1 MAKLSPYKPQ
11 FFEESADGSGAA
23 FLVGGK
29 LYSYLAGTTTPT
41 PTYTDESGTAPNTNP
56 VVLDARGEANVWI
69 DETIAYKFVLT
80 DSDDVQIWSLD
91 NVRVGEDLAIPGG
104 ADLIGFLQA
113 GAGAVPRTVQ
123 SKLRETVSV
132 TDFGATGD
140 GATDDTSALQA
151 AINAASGRQLV
162 IPAGTYIVTS
172 LNGGS
177 NIEVVGDWS
186 GLSILKR
193 KSSTLGNDAILT
205 FNGASGFKVSGITF
219 DGDKA
224 NQSNAAHGLLV
235 YNCSDYEVSD
245 CRSVNNKSVSSGY
258 GSGIVIASD
267 GNYAA
272 GTTSRVLR
280 NKCNSNDGAGILV
293 SVAHG
298 LDIVGNECRLN
309 AQGGID
315 IQAFAYPPVV
325 DANGDILVDG
335 NQCLNNTGAGITV
348 SGGWI
353 GGTQSKPIF
362 GVTSPVCERI
372 RVVNNRCDGNTL
384 YGIAY
389 QGADGVVADNTL
401 RGNGTGLVGGGM
413 LFNAWNSTSADNV
426 FYDNSYYGI
435 DAGGSANCL
444 IKGNKFRLTG
454 FTSGAGCNC
463 LNIGGSVD
471 VTVENNS
478 FEDNGSVGNGVMI
491 TVLLNEGD
499 GATPF
504 DQVANGAYVENNKF
518 SLKSGQL
525 AVWVQGGIAN
535 VKVAGNRCRGG
546 TVGDQ
551 YHLEFGSNC
560 RVHDNNN
567 AIPSIASAATLIIPD
582 EASGPIYVTGTT
594 GITGIQTYSSNG
606 FAGKVS
612 TIIPSSPGSGYTSAP
627 TVTLTGGGGVGATAT
642 AQISNSGKLAAFTIT
657 NPGSGYTSAPTVN
670 VSGGGGVGGGGTAIV
685 GCNNFEGR
693 EISLMFQ
700 NGLTVTDGGNLA
712 LAGNYTSA
720 ANGGVLKLRG
730 AYGGWYEASRSTV

>member
-1 MAKLSPYKPQ
+1 MADTTFTNNTTVVDASWLNDINDHVYNDTPISP
-11 FFEESADGSGAA
+11 
-23 FLVGGK
+23 
-29 LYSYLAGTTTPT
+29 GTTVHDSAMIGYGSSTVDDQLDQIVWAP
-41 PTYTDESGTAPNTNP
+41 APN
-56 VVLDARGEANVWI
+56 GI
-69 DETIAYKFVLT
+69 
-80 DSDDVQIWSLD
+80 
-91 NVRVGEDLAIPGG
+91 
-104 ADLIGFLQA
+104 
-113 GAGAVPRTVQ
+113 
-123 SKLRETVSV
+123 
-132 TDFGATGD
+132 
-140 GATDDTSALQA
+140 DDTSALQA
-151 AINAASGRQLV
+151 FLNSCDGNVGRLR
-162 IPAGTYIVTS
+162 AGTYRVTA
-172 LNGGS
+172 LTGVS
-177 NIEVVGDWS
+177 NCLLQGKGMGRTVIRR
-186 GLSILKR
+186 INA
-193 KSSTLGNDAILT
+193 TAGNDSILT
-205 FNGASGFKVSGITF
+205 FSGKSGFVVQGITF
-219 DGDKA
+219 DGNKA
-224 NQSNAAHGLLV
+224 NQASAAHGLLIF
-235 YNCSDYEVSD
+235 NCSNYEITD
-245 CRSVNNKSVSSGY
+245 CESTGNKSVSSGF

-298 LDIVGNECRLN
+298 IDIVGNECRLN

-315 IQAFAYPPVV
+315 IQAYTYPPVV

-389 QGADGVVADNTL
+389 QGADGLAANNTL
-401 RGNGTGLVGGGM
+401 RGNGTGGVGGGM
-413 LFNAWNSTSADNV
+413 LFNAWNSVAADNV

-504 DQVANGAYVENNKF
+504 DQVANGAYIENNKF

-546 TVGDQ
+546 TAGDQ
-551 YHLEFGSNC
+551 YHLEFGGNC

-582 EASGPIYVTGTT
+582 EVSGPIYVTGTT

-627 TVTLTGGGGVGATAT
+627 TVTLIGGGGVGATAT

-700 NGLTVTDGGNLA
+700 NGLTVTDGGNLN
-712 LAGNYTSA
+712 LAGNYTIA

-730 AYGGWYEASRSTV
+730 AYGGWYEVSRSTI